1 MRTKFF
7 ALCFGLVA
15 VFSPSTSFAHR
26 QTPLPASDGS
36 YEERL
41 KAAELAGDQMQI
53 ESICRD
59 WYQSGEYSQGVLNWN
74 YNALMSVETGAI
86 LITQNEHDTYLAL
99 LLQNALEVRPDITL
113 INFQLIENQAYRNR
127 IVSGMSLPA
136 QTAGASPAE
145 FVLNLVDRISRDPQ
159 HSNPL
164 YFSVML
170 DKSRIET
177 DKRNLYITGLA
188 LKYSPK
194 VFDNV
199 AVLRANYERSFRT
212 DHLRLQLQPDRNPE
226 LAARLNLNYIPAFL
240 MLSRH
245 YTASGETAKAE
256 AIQEITM
263 KIAKAGN
270 REAEIRAFF
279 LGTASDTTVLS
290 GMSPK
295 SLEKPMKKVSDKL
308 YAAESELSNAQY
320 ELFLQDLLKN
330 KDFEALMRCKT
341 TKTNWRALLS
351 AKFANLSDQV
361 IFLHGHP
368 DDSQSPVQNLSR
380 EAAESYCAWITKVY
394 NNNIGKKKFKKVA
407 FRLPTEAEW
416 VLAAEGGSHNIAYP
430 WGGQFVRNGKGCY
443 LGNFKVDEPC
453 PDCPLSDAASDGGFF
468 TVKVDT
474 YYPNN
479 FGLYNMSGNVAE
491 MVQEQGRA
499 KGGSWD
505 DEPANC
511 NMKAVK
517 TFSAPSPTIG
527 FRVFME
533 VIEE

>member
-1 MRTKFF
+1 MRTKFLF
-7 ALCFGLVA
+7 LCLCLIAFFL
-15 VFSPSTSFAHR
+15 PYRSFAHAA
-26 QTPLPASDGS
+26 PDDS

-41 KAAELAGDQMQI
+41 KTAELAGDQTQV

-74 YNALMSVETGAI
+74 YNALMSVENGAI
-86 LITQNEHDTYLAL
+86 LITQSEHDTYPAL
-99 LLQNALEVRPDITL
+99 MLQNALDVRPDITL
-113 INFQLIENQAYRNR
+113 INFQLIENQAYRSR
-127 IVSGMSLPA
+127 IVARLNLPV
-136 QTAGASPAE
+136 QTAGATPSE
-145 FVLNLVDRISRDPQ
+145 FVLNLVDQISRNPQ
-159 HSNPL
+159 HSSPL

-194 VFDNV
+194 IFDNV
-199 AVLRANYERSFRT
+199 AVLRSNYERAFRT
-212 DHLRLQLQPDRNPE
+212 DYLRLQLLPDRNPE

-240 MLSRH
+240 LLHRH
-245 YTASGETAKAE
+245 YAAAGETAKAD
-256 AIQEITM
+256 AMQELTM

-270 REAEIRAFF
+270 REAETRAFF
-279 LGTASDTTVLS
+279 PSAASDTMVLTS
-290 GMSPK
+290 MNPK
-295 SLEKPMKKVSDKL
+295 NLEKPMKKVTEKL
-308 YAAESELSNAQY
+308 YAAETELSNAQY

-330 KDFEALMRCKT
+330 KDFDALMRCKT
-341 TKTNWRALLS
+341 TKTDWHALLPER
-351 AKFANLSDQV
+351 ARNLPDQV
-361 IFLHGHP
+361 IFAHGHP
-368 DDSQSPVQNLSR
+368 DDPQCPVQNLSR

-394 NNNIGKKKFKKVA
+394 NNNNSKKKFKKVL

-416 VLAAEGGSHNIAYP
+416 ILAAEAGLHNIVYP
-430 WGGQFVRNGKGCY
+430 WGGQFVQNNKGCY

-453 PDCPLSDAASDGGFF
+453 PDCPLAGAASDGGFF

-499 KGGSWD
+499 KGGSWA

-517 TFSAPSPTIG
+517 TFSAPSPSIG